1 MKIAETNQIQYDN
14 LGTCTKTNN
23 FVCTSIRLAT
33 FKVVCFGLLYESNRS
48 VVEWIERLLLKRYR
62 LGFDSRSGQTKDYK
76 NWYSQ
81 LSCLTFSIKR
91 NSVKPPPCVVDR
103 WAGGSLTR
111 RPKGPFAV
119 SWPRQLGE

>member
-1 MKIAETNQIQYDN
+1 MKPISGRVDRASATEAVDS
-14 LGTCTKTNN
+14 G
-23 FVCTSIRLAT
+23 SIPGRV
-33 FKVVCFGLLYESNRS
+33 KPKN
-48 VVEWIERLLLKRYR
+48 
-62 LGFDSRSGQTKDYK
+62 YK

-91 NSVKPPPCVVDR
+91 DSVKPPPCVVDR